1 MRKAVSEFR
10 EDGERSEIG
19 GNSRALSPWS
29 AGREVLRLLMSP
41 WVVGT
46 GKLSG
51 RELMDVTPD
60 SLAWSKSK
68 LCKEM
73 GDDWV
78 GLAVPVM
85 RDSVRQDNY
94 LQVSLLTPVLP
105 CR

>member
-1 MRKAVSEFR
+1 MWKTGGEFR
-10 EDGERSEIG
+10 EDGERREIG
-19 GNSRALSPWS
+19 GNSRAVSPWS
-29 AGREVLRLLMSP
+29 ASREVLRLLVSP
-41 WVVGT
+41 WIVGT

-78 GLAVPVM
+78 GLAVSVVH
-85 RDSVRQDNY
+85 DSVRQDNS
-94 LQVSLLTPVLP
+94 LQVSLLTPDRR
-105 CR
+105 CH